1 MESSYI
7 TSAQKAEQLPDFPWP
22 EVAFVGRSNVG
33 KSSLLNALMNRK
45 DLART
50 SSTPGRTQMVN
61 FFNLKQGD
69 AQLIFADLPGY
80 GYSAI
85 GHDSRKYWENLVK
98 AYVVRPRIAAY
109 LFLLDSRRAAKIEE
123 EDLILLQYI
132 TGLASSELVTIVMT
146 KADKLS
152 QSELSKSLSSLKKAL
167 EDAHISVR
175 KIVPVSTLK
184 KTGIGELRAD
194 VLKLFSKKGS

>member
-22 EVAFVGRSNVG
+22 EIAFIGRSNVG
-33 KSSLLNALMNRK
+33 KSSLLNALMARK

-61 FFNLKQGD
+61 FFNLKQGKHEV
-69 AQLIFADLPGY
+69 IFADLPGY

-85 GHDSRKYWENLVK
+85 GHDSRRHWESLMK

-109 LFLLDSRRAAKIEE
+109 LFLMDARRAATIED
-123 EDLILLQYI
+123 EDVTLLQYI
-132 TGLASSELVTIVMT
+132 TGLSSSQAVTVVLT

-152 QSELSKSLSSLKKAL
+152 QSELAKSLANLKTAL
-167 EDAHISVR
+167 AEAAIAVR

-184 KTGIGELRAD
+184 KTGIAELRGD
-194 VLKLFSKKGS
+194 ILKLFPRK

>member
-33 KSSLLNALMNRK
+33 KSSLLNSLMGRK

-61 FFNLKQGD
+61 FFSLKQGD
-69 AQLIFADLPGY
+69 DQIIFADLPGY

-85 GHDSRKYWENLVK
+85 GHESRKHWEKLVK
-98 AYVVRPRIAAY
+98 TYVLRPRIAAF
-109 LFLLDSRRAAKIEE
+109 LFLMDARRAIKVEE
-123 EDLILLQYI
+123 EDLELLRYLTSI
-132 TGLASSELVTIVMT
+132 GGSNAVTVVLT

-152 QSELSKSLSSLKKAL
+152 QSELAKSVASLKGAL
-167 EDAHISVR
+167 DREGTRVR
-175 KIVPVSTLK
+175 AMVPVSTLK
-184 KTGIGELRAD
+184 KTGVGSLKAEIF
-194 VLKLFSKKGS
+194 KLFPKK